1 MFHDTS
7 TSDRLSLSSG
17 SNVVVCCT
25 VRVVVR
31 VRVIVRDIVEELV
44 SSAVIRFEIFIMVQ
58 SVSER
63 IEMMINQDVNN
74 EFIRR

>member
-17 SNVVVCCT
+17 SNVFVCCT

-31 VRVIVRDIVEELV
+31 VRVIVRERDIFELV
-44 SSAVIRFEIFIMVQ
+44 SSAVRFEIFYNG
-58 SVSER
+58 SVGVGENRDDDKSGC
-63 IEMMINQDVNN
+63 QQ
-74 EFIRR
+74 